1 MAHKAEEQLD
11 GSSSAPQ
18 DMFLLDLRAAL
29 PLLLPSASCSFLW
42 NTDSSKHL
50 PGGSVFSLGLVKLV
64 QACVLGPPL
73 EPLAAY
79 LEGGKRAP
87 IGCGPWLP
95 DCCREPLL
103 SPLPYPTTCLYL
115 RLWPVLGT
123 GPQNRSSEQA
133 RKREATGS
141 AHACITFDEGRR
153 VWKREGSVQRALLL
167 SWLPHSCILT
177 SGAATL
183 WIDN

>member
-1 MAHKAEEQLD
+1 MARAQHPRTCSSWTSEQL
-11 GSSSAPQ
+11 SPCCCH
-18 DMFLLDLRAAL
+18 
-29 PLLLPSASCSFLW
+29 LLLVHSCGTQTALS
-42 NTDSSKHL
+42 TS

-133 RKREATGS
+133 RKREG
-141 AHACITFDEGRR
+141 DR
-153 VWKREGSVQRALLL
+153 
-167 SWLPHSCILT
+167 
-177 SGAATL
+177 
-183 WIDN
+183 

>member
-1 MAHKAEEQLD
+1 MARAQHPRTCSSWTSEQL
-11 GSSSAPQ
+11 SP
-18 DMFLLDLRAAL
+18 RCYR
-29 PLLLPSASCSFLW
+29 LLLVHSCGTQTALSTSPGVSL
-42 NTDSSKHL
+42 L
-50 PGGSVFSLGLVKLV
+50 PRLVKLV
-64 QACVLGPPL
+64 QPCVLGPPL

-79 LEGGKRAP
+79 LEGGKTAP

-123 GPQNRSSEQA
+123 DPQNRPE
-133 RKREATGS
+133 RGRATGS

-153 VWKREGSVQRALLL
+153 VWKREVSVQRALLL
-167 SWLPHSCILT
+167 SWPPHSCILT

>member
-133 RKREATGS
+133 RKREG
-141 AHACITFDEGRR
+141 DR
-153 VWKREGSVQRALLL
+153 
-167 SWLPHSCILT
+167 
-177 SGAATL
+177 
-183 WIDN
+183 